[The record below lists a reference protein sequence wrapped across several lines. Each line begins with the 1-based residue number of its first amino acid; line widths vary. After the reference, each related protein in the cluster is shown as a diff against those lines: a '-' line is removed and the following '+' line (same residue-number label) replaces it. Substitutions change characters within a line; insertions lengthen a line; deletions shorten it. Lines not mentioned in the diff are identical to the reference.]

1 MGKSLKSEV
10 NRLTFADIE
19 LGSNLSEK
27 SSKQIANFINDKFDV
42 ENFNVEYNEDFN
54 TLTISISSDSEYYN
68 ISIVLFTDIK
78 GKNILKLGV
87 DGKYFESTL
96 IKNVRIT
103 NLTDELDE
111 LYNEMLSNSLEY

>member
-42 ENFNVEYNEDFN
+42 ENFNINYSEDFDV
-54 TLTISISSDSEYYN
+54 LTINISSDSEYYN
-68 ISIVLFTDIK
+68 ISIVIFTDIK
-78 GKNILKLGV
+78 GKNILKLCV
-87 DGKYFESTL
+87 DGKCFESVL
-96 IKNVRIT
+96 IKNIRTT
-103 NLTDELDE
+103 NLTDELDD